1 MPNLKHVG
9 RIKTNKRR
17 AIVAY
22 RTLPN
27 DPYSA
32 LVIMTEALPADEHDT
47 LIKLVESPTG
57 QQAYELAEAMSR
69 TYLPDGRNMLAG
81 FHFTGQL
88 KKVATSDIEMIP
100 DSTTVISLDQLNEMI
115 AQQKGVALEDL
126 ALKSA
131 TQEQKDSVNQ
141 ESLTTPPKVVEP
153 VQAPTDGVLT
163 DDMLAAQLRS
173 QADAMFKEAK
183 RLREEAEKLMPTKKT
198 TSKKT
203 PESAE

>member
-141 ESLTTPPKVVEP
+141 ELLTTPPKVVEP

-203 PESAE
+203 TESAE

>member
-1 MPNLKHVG
+1 
-9 RIKTNKRR
+9 
-17 AIVAY
+17 
-22 RTLPN
+22 
-27 DPYSA
+27 
-32 LVIMTEALPADEHDT
+32 
-47 LIKLVESPTG
+47 
-57 QQAYELAEAMSR
+57 
-69 TYLPDGRNMLAG
+69 
-81 FHFTGQL
+81 
-88 KKVATSDIEMIP
+88 
-100 DSTTVISLDQLNEMI
+100 MI